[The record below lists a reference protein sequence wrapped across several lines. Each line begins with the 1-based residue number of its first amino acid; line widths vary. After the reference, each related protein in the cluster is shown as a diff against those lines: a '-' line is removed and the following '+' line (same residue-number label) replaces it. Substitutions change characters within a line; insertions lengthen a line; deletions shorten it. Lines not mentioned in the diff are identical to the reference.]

1 MSEEVKHY
9 TAHWHTSPFPM
20 MVGFGT
26 GLFLP
31 WAFML
36 QFNYEQPTAALVCLA
51 IGVALGVGGGLGWAG
66 ETIGVIDDEGWSP
79 SAMFMFIG
87 TEIMTIGAI
96 LAGYWTARIGAPV
109 WPPEGTPELDPT
121 MPLIATLILVT
132 SSITIGLARKRQL
145 DGNASGFAMMT
156 LASVAI
162 WLVFMF
168 LTISN
173 WGALADQN
181 FTIGVNAAATALY
194 GFSGIHIVH
203 VVIGLLVMLTCVP
216 SALKGRTSFSYTRAM
231 SMYVHFVNVL
241 GLYVLFQVYYW

>member
-1 MSEEVKHY
+1 MSEEIKHY

-20 MVGFGT
+20 MVGFGA

-51 IGVALGVGGGLGWAG
+51 IGAALTIGGGLGWAG

-87 TEIMTIGAI
+87 TEIMTIGGI
-96 LAGYWTARIGAPV
+96 LAGYWVARLGAPV
-109 WPPEGTPELDPT
+109 WPPAGTPEIDASG
-121 MPLIATLILVT
+121 PLVATIILIV
-132 SSITIGLARKRQL
+132 SSITIGIARKRQL

-156 LASVAI
+156 LLSCVI
-162 WLVFMF
+162 WVVFMAM
-168 LTISN
+168 TISGWN
-173 WGALADQN
+173 GLAGAG

-194 GFSGIHIVH
+194 GFTGIHFAH

-216 SALKGRTSFSYTRAM
+216 SALKGRTSFSYVRAM
-231 SMYVHFVNVL
+231 TMYVHFVNVL
-241 GLYVLFQVYYW
+241 GLWVLFQVYYW